1 LTAQIRQS
9 GSEFDRTVAGVRRH
23 DQTTQSG
30 IAGRFIYSR
39 VDSLPPLAWCARVRR
54 GSGDVTVSHGPWV
67 ETHES
72 FFFEGAWNGDFAADR
87 PSGASA
93 CFGSGGEL
101 LSEGVSFV
109 TPTHMLE
116 RIQMAAVG
124 DDLFVSNSLA
134 FLLAATNDG
143 MDPKQKF
150 YHFELMSNMKGYR
163 AYRESVRTRSG
174 RQVRLFY
181 HCNVVVKPDLSVDVR
196 PKTLPPEF
204 QSYEQYLGFL
214 QTVVADVATNAKDTR
229 RTKAFT
235 PLASISSGYDSPA
248 CALLAR
254 DVGATEAVTFGQARP
269 GYDEEDDSGRDIAE
283 HIGLRVLEFD
293 RLEYR
298 SMETFPEAEF
308 LSNGTGGEEVVFAPL
323 ERVLPGTLFFT
334 GYLGDAVWNRV
345 TQRVNTEL
353 LMLYPGGSSLGEFRL
368 RVGFVHFPVPTAGYI
383 RHPSIY
389 AISNSEVMRP
399 WALGNDYDRPIPR
412 RMLEE
417 IGVSRTAFGRT
428 KKAITQPL
436 WFNERLDRLMAPR
449 SYESFA
455 QFVANIPLFDGPV
468 DAALFRAMRLLYE
481 INLRVNWRL
490 ERWAKRI
497 GVRAGQ
503 RVLVPERYSQ
513 DLSESALTFHWGLD
527 HAMRRYAGAKV

>member
-1 LTAQIRQS
+1 V
-9 GSEFDRTVAGVRRH
+9 E
-23 DQTTQSG
+23 
-30 IAGRFIYSR
+30 SR
-39 VDSLPPLAWCARVRR
+39 D
-54 GSGDVTVSHGPWV
+54 G
-67 ETHES
+67 
-72 FFFEGAWNGDFAADR
+72 FFFEGAWNGDYAATS
-87 PSGASA
+87 PSTATA
-93 CFGSGGEL
+93 CFGSGAEL
-101 LSEGVSFV
+101 SDEGVVFI

-116 RIQMAAVG
+116 RIQMVAVG
-124 DDLFVSNSLA
+124 DDLFVSNSLP

-143 MDPKQKF
+143 MDPGYKF

-163 AYRESVRTRSG
+163 AYRDSVRTRSG
-174 RQVRLFY
+174 RRVRLFF
-181 HCNVVVKPDLSVDVR
+181 HCNVLVRRDLSIEVR
-196 PKTLPPEF
+196 PKPLPPQF
-204 QSYEQYLGFL
+204 ANYDAYLSFL
-214 QTVVADVATNAKDTR
+214 RTMVGAVASNAMDAGRSKTF
-229 RTKAFT
+229 A

-298 SMETFPEAEF
+298 TMESLPEAEF
-308 LSNGTGGEEVVFAPL
+308 LANGTGGEEVVFAPL

-345 TQRVNTEL
+345 TRRVNTDL

-389 AISNSEVMRP
+389 AISNSDAMRP

-417 IGVSRTAFGRT
+417 IGVSRASFGRT

-436 WFNERLDRLMAPR
+436 WFNEPLERLMAPR
-449 SYESFA
+449 SYASFA
-455 QFVANIPLFDGPV
+455 SFVSNIPLFNGPV
-468 DAALFRAMRLLYE
+468 DALSFRAMRLLYE

-490 ERWAKRI
+490 ERWAKRM
-497 GVRAGQ
+497 GKRAGE
-503 RVLVPERYSQ
+503 RVLVPDRYSQ
-513 DLSESALTFHWGLD
+513 DLTESALTFHWGLD
-527 HAMRRYAGAKV
+527 RTMSRYADAVV

>member
-1 LTAQIRQS
+1 MTA
-9 GSEFDRTVAGVRRH
+9 
-23 DQTTQSG
+23 
-30 IAGRFIYSR
+30 RFVYTR
-39 VDSLPPLAWCARVRR
+39 VDSLPPLAWCARIRR
-54 GSGDVTVSHGPWV
+54 GSEDVAVSHGEWV
-67 ETHES
+67 ETHET
-72 FFFEGAWNGDFAADR
+72 FFFEGAWNGDFAAAQ
-87 PSGASA
+87 PSTASE
-93 CFGSGGEL
+93 CFGSGGERTPT
-101 LSEGVSFV
+101 GVSFV

-116 RIQMAAVG
+116 RIQMVAVG
-124 DDLFVSNSLA
+124 DDLFVSNSLP
-134 FLLAATNDG
+134 FLLAATKDG
-143 MDPKQKF
+143 MDPKHKF

-163 AYRESVRTRSG
+163 AYRESVRTRLG
-174 RQVRLFY
+174 RQVRLFF
-181 HCNVVVKPDLSVDVR
+181 HCNVLVRPDLSVDAG
-196 PKTLPPEF
+196 PKSLPPAF
-204 QSYEQYLGFL
+204 QTYDQYLGFL
-214 QTVVADVATNAKDTR
+214 RTMVGAVAANARDAR
-229 RTKAFT
+229 RFKAFT

-254 DVGATEAVTFGQARP
+254 EVGATEAVTFGKARP
-269 GYDEEDDSGRDIAE
+269 GYDEEDDSGGDIAA
-283 HIGLRVLEFD
+283 HIGLSVLEFD

-298 SMETFPEAEF
+298 SMETVPEAEF
-308 LSNGTGGEEVVFAPL
+308 LANGTGGEEVVFAPL

-383 RHPSIY
+383 QHPSIH
-389 AISNSEVMRP
+389 AISNSAVMRP
-399 WALGNDYDRPIPR
+399 WTLGNDYDRPIPR

-417 IGVSRTAFGRT
+417 IGVSRTSFGRT

-436 WFNERLDRLMAPR
+436 WYNERLDRLMAPR

-455 QFVANIPLFDGPV
+455 QFVSTIPLFDGPL
-468 DAALFRAMRLLYE
+468 DAARFRCMRLLYE

-490 ERWAKRI
+490 ERWAKRV
-497 GVRAGQ
+497 GMHAGQ

-527 HAMRRYAGAKV
+527 RTMSRYAGVKV